1 MTQKCDWNLLNR
13 VFGGGLLRRFS
24 DDTMANIFA
33 EAIFYGWYAI
43 FLQRNISNNWL
54 NNQVVFICVSRQL
67 FCIECAIY
75 LHFHELYLQFYS
87 FANYCK
93 TCTKIMRDLWNIL
106 LNKLDTKQIQKFCNN
121 FQNLSTF
128 SSDNTKSSQKIYNPF
143 QTLVFV

>member
-128 SSDNTKSSQKIYNPF
+128 SSDNTKSLQKIYNPF
-143 QTLVFV
+143 QKFVFV

>member
-1 MTQKCDWNLLNR
+1 MDKE
-13 VFGGGLLRRFS
+13 F
-24 DDTMANIFA
+24 TMANIFA

-54 NNQVVFICVSRQL
+54 NNHLVFIRVSRQL

-121 FQNLSTF
+121 SQNLSTF

-143 QTLVFV
+143 QKFVFV